1 MRATN
6 THKFSQVNPNYK
18 PTTASLHPLIVW
30 YRHDHVSGLRKN
42 WEDKHEG
49 VMSISSISPDS
60 PRDRCMVD
68 DGRDGIPA
76 LHAW

>member
-6 THKFSQVNPNYK
+6 THKFSQVSPNYK
-18 PTTASLHPLIVW
+18 PITASLHPLIVW
-30 YRHDHVSGLRKN
+30 YRHDHVSRCDVDLVHFSGFAQGLV
-42 WEDKHEG
+42 H
-49 VMSISSISPDS
+49 
-60 PRDRCMVD
+60 VD